1 MISRSVPVRIAT
13 TSRRDKGLA
22 AAGFIAAADHS
33 RYRITLPDPV
43 YTLKMKVTLFQ
54 IYDLKINEY

>member
-1 MISRSVPVRIAT
+1 M

-33 RYRITLPDPV
+33 TRYRITLPGHV
-43 YTLKMKVTLFQ
+43 STLKIKANLFQ